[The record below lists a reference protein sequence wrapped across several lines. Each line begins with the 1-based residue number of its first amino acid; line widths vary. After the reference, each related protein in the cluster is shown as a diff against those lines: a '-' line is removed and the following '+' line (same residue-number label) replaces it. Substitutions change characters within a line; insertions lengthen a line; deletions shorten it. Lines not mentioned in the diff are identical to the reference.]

1 MEKQIVRIE
10 VPFNIDW
17 SYGVTIEQIRKDLDE
32 LEKLGVKEIDI
43 EPDEGW
49 GSLSVKIEAFYER
62 EETDEEFQ
70 KRVAKEKRQQ
80 EEQKRR
86 ELQEL
91 ERLKSKYE
99 QL

>member
-43 EPDEGW
+43 KADDYF
-49 GSLSVKIEAFYER
+49 GSLSIKIEAFYER
-62 EETDEEFQ
+62 EETDDEFQ

>member
-1 MEKQIVRIE
+1 MRLKV
-10 VPFNIDW
+10 NYHLDW
-17 SYGVTIEQIRKDLDE
+17 DDRVSIAKIREDLDE

-43 EPDEGW
+43 KADDYF
-49 GSLSVKIEAFYER
+49 GSLSIKIEAFYER
-62 EETDEEFQ
+62 EETDDEFQ